1 MRLFHETLKSASVLL
16 ALALF
21 VSVPIGCGDK
31 HKSLDG
37 VYQSGGGPIN
47 LTIKGQKATINI
59 AGETKTYDYKVEGNK
74 LTILNTEQG
83 NIDFTINDD
92 GTLTSPFGTLS
103 RSPT

>member
-1 MRLFHETLKSASVLL
+1 MRLFHEALKSASVLL

-21 VSVPIGCGDK
+21 VLVPIGCGDK

-47 LTIKGQKATINI
+47 LTIKDQKATVNVG
-59 AGETKTYDYKVEGNK
+59 GETKTLDYKVEGNK
-74 LTILNTEQG
+74 LIILNTQEG
-83 NIDFTINDD
+83 NIEFTINDD

-103 RSPT
+103 KSPT

>member
-1 MRLFHETLKSASVLL
+1 MRLFSQTLKPASVLL

-21 VSVPIGCGDK
+21 ISTPIGCGDK

-47 LTIKGQKATINI
+47 LTIKDHKATINI
-59 AGETKTYDYKVEGNK
+59 GGETKTYDYKVEGNK
-74 LTILNTEQG
+74 LIVVNPQEG
-83 NIDFTINDD
+83 NLEFTINDD

-103 RSPT
+103 KSPT